1 MDNYVKGEEKDI
13 ESSIPFDED
22 VILNVP
28 VLKVKTNTK
37 VHNLCGYAEKLLAV
51 RPNYLLIL
59 LTEIYLY
66 LCFL

>member
-51 RPNYLLIL
+51 NYLINFYL
-59 LTEIYLY
+59 LKYTFYQR
-66 LCFL
+66 FM